1 MKTGY
6 NNLNLL
12 VILLIACFMSS
23 SCKTMGMSFDRPE
36 QTTGIS
42 KILIL
47 PFNDVS
53 SLHGSVNT
61 ICHLCGHAFMTG
73 FVPEDAPYLLTSQL
87 VSILEK
93 NMNFSLVHSEGSK
106 DIISGQVTGADNRAS
121 YLKLYSEIGKRA
133 DADAVLI
140 GHVFRYK
147 DRKGRSLSVESP
159 ASVAFDLHLIH
170 VQKGE
175 IIWYGRFDETQ
186 RPLSE
191 NLLEL
196 DTFIKRGGIWVTA
209 EQMSQAGLED
219 MMRRFVSP

>member
-1 MKTGY
+1 M
-6 NNLNLL
+6 
-12 VILLIACFMSS
+12 FS
-23 SCKTMGMSFDRPE
+23 SCKKMGMSLDRPE
-36 QTTGIS
+36 QPTGIR

-47 PFNDVS
+47 PFSDIS
-53 SLHGSVNT
+53 SMYGSLNT

-87 VSILEK
+87 VSLLEK
-93 NMNFSLVHSEGSK
+93 NNNFSILHSEGSK
-106 DIISGQVTGADNRAS
+106 DIISGLATGADDRAS

-170 VQKGE
+170 VQKKE

-196 DTFIKRGGIWVTA
+196 DTFIKRGGIWITA
-209 EQMSQAGLED
+209 EQMSMAGLED
-219 MMRRFVSP
+219 MMRRFVRP